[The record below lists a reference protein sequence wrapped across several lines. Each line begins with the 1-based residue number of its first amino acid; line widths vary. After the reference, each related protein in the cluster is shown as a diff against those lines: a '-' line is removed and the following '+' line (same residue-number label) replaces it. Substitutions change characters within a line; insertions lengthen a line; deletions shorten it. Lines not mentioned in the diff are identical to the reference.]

1 MIINRLNK
9 TKEEREVDLAAE
21 REARDASMRQEKKHI
36 AAEQVITC
44 CLWMN
49 SCLIIIQRRKEK
61 ETTEKRRAEADMRS
75 YSSIM
80 KTEKMKSNKIEDGKD
95 IDDDFM

>member
-1 MIINRLNK
+1 M
-9 TKEEREVDLAAE
+9 
-21 REARDASMRQEKKHI
+21 S
-36 AAEQVITC
+36 
-44 CLWMN
+44 